1 MSFKLPIVQEVE
13 RGKLPLLKLESSM
26 VFKVLLQFWVGYEN
40 MVTLIGK
47 IKHRPIC
54 QNPRSKKIIELE
66 AKVKLLK
73 KRKTFLE
80 QQVFVADKKPLSLI

>member
-1 MSFKLPIVQEVE
+1 
-13 RGKLPLLKLESSM
+13 
-26 VFKVLLQFWVGYEN
+26 